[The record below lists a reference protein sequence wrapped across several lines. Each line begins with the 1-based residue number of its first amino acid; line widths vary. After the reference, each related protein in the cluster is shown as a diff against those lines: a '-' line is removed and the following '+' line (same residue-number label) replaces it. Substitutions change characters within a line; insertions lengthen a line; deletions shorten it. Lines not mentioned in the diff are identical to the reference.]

1 MNMQTPIY
9 LALDFPTGEEALHF
23 LDQHELTEIPVKVG
37 MELFYREGPSI
48 IHQLKENNHP
58 IFLDLKLHDIP
69 NTVKSA
75 MRNLAGLDVD
85 ILNVHALGGAKMID
99 AAKEGV
105 LQGARNAV
113 PKLIA
118 VTMLTSMD
126 EDTVQTDLKQPMEL
140 AAYALHLAEL
150 SKTAG
155 ADGVVCSPHEASSIK
170 AACGSDFLTVTP
182 GIRLAGSDRNDQQR
196 IATPAGAR
204 RMQADYLV
212 IGRSVTAASNPK
224 QAYEQVIEEWKNYDN
239 YN

>member
-23 LDQHELTEIPVKVG
+23 LDRHSLSEVPVKVG
-37 MELFYREGPSI
+37 MELFYREGPSV
-48 IHQLKENNHP
+48 IHQLKEKNHP

-69 NTVKSA
+69 NTVKNA

-85 ILNVHALGGAKMID
+85 ILNVHALGGAKMIE
-99 AAKEGV
+99 AAKDGL
-105 LQGARNAV
+105 LQGAQNTV

-118 VTMLTSMD
+118 VTMLTSMN
-126 EDTVQTDLKQPMEL
+126 EETVRSDLKQPMEL

-150 SKTAG
+150 SKAAG
-155 ADGVVCSPHEASSIK
+155 ADGVVCSPLEAASIK
-170 AACGSDFLTVTP
+170 EACGADFLTVTP
-182 GIRLAGSDRNDQQR
+182 GIRLAGSDQNDQHR

-212 IGRSVTAASNPK
+212 IGRSVTAAANPK
-224 QAYEQVIEEWKNYDN
+224 QVYEQVIEEWKNYDN

>member
-1 MNMQTPIY
+1 MQTPIY

-23 LDQHELTEIPVKVG
+23 LDRHSLTEVPVKVG

-48 IHQLKENNHP
+48 IHRLKENKHP

-85 ILNVHALGGAKMID
+85 ILNVHALGGAKMIED
-99 AAKEGV
+99 AKEGL
-105 LQGARNAV
+105 LQGAKNAV

-126 EDTVQTDLKQPMEL
+126 EDTVQTDLKQSMEL

-150 SKTAG
+150 SKAAG
-155 ADGVVCSPHEASSIK
+155 ADGVVCSPHEATSIK
-170 AACGSDFLTVTP
+170 AACGTDFLTVTP
-182 GIRLAGSDRNDQQR
+182 GIRLAGSDRNDQHR

-204 RMQADYLV
+204 KMQADYLV

>member
-1 MNMQTPIY
+1 MSMQTPIY

-23 LDQHELTEIPVKVG
+23 LERHSLAEVPVKVG

-85 ILNVHALGGAKMID
+85 ILNVHALGGAKMIE
-99 AAKEGV
+99 AAKEGL
-105 LQGARNAV
+105 LQGARVAV

-140 AAYALHLAEL
+140 AAYALHLAEM
-150 SKTAG
+150 SKAAG
-155 ADGVVCSPHEASSIK
+155 ADGVVCSPHEAASIK
-170 AACGSDFLTVTP
+170 EACGTDFLTVTP
-182 GIRLAGSDRNDQQR
+182 GIRLTGSDKNDQHR
-196 IATPAGAR
+196 IATPASAR
-204 RMQADYLV
+204 KMQADYLV